1 MLVKVSVLESMFMF
15 KSSAL
20 SDRRECIYVCPSSFL
35 HPKIM
40 HALHFPSRAKKERER
55 AMANNCV
62 LIQTR
67 IQSAHSTYSG
77 GLYQLQSATVL
88 IYLDGPCNSCRLME
102 IKPGESWNIKH
113 PPFDLQVVVQ
123 FCSLNS
129 STFMTPN

>member
-1 MLVKVSVLESMFMF
+1 MPYIFLVEQK
-15 KSSAL
+15 
-20 SDRRECIYVCPSSFL
+20 R
-35 HPKIM
+35 
-40 HALHFPSRAKKERER
+40 RER

-129 STFMTPN
+129 STFKTPN